1 MSAPISGGKHP
12 HFSDYRRM
20 PVCTHST
27 PPFHFST
34 AGHWGCCPLLAVVSD
49 AAVDVGEHTSARIH
63 LQFFRVHDLKGNLR
77 VKSAS
82 SFTPG
87 GPSTPSSIVAAL
99 FWIATSPASSSVL
112 ATSFFPESSH
122 PSGCDVV
129 SHGGFACI
137 SLMTKDGEHPS
148 TCTWAICVTSWV
160 PVHFCTFIFLM
171 VFRIGSHS
179 HKHNLQL
186 LPWLTFNVWISLA
199 QGPVA
204 SPLLGFP
211 GGFLAPPTSFLPPTL
226 CMAPSVTHT

>member
-27 PPFHFST
+27 PPFHSST

-49 AAVDVGEHTSARIH
+49 AAVDMGEHASARIH
-63 LQFFRVHDLKGNLR
+63 LQFFRVHDLKGNLQ

-129 SHGGFACI
+129 SHGGFGLHLPDDQGWGASFHVHVGHLCDF
-137 SLMTKDGEHPS
+137 LG
-148 TCTWAICVTSWV
+148 TC
-160 PVHFCTFIFLM
+160 
-171 VFRIGSHS
+171 
-179 HKHNLQL
+179 
-186 LPWLTFNVWISLA
+186 
-199 QGPVA
+199 
-204 SPLLGFP
+204 
-211 GGFLAPPTSFLPPTL
+211 SFLHLHFPHGL
-226 CMAPSVTHT
+226 